1 MKIKKAF
8 AGLLT
13 VTILSASTITAFAA
27 NLEDLKPINDLGQN
41 KDIMPI
47 SIKLNESEKYYF
59 NSFSGKVKEIADF
72 HAVKGSKIVLVE
84 DSAGGIAN
92 IIISKDTYVLDNAD
106 IIVGSEITGYY
117 DANTPMIMIY
127 PAQYSAEV
135 VVVEGKDQDRNV
147 KVDHFDKDL
156 VSSDKKL
163 KLNISDTTEIVLQDG
178 TTFSGILDERKLVV
192 TYGIT
197 TRSIPAQ
204 TNPTKIVVL
213 FEKANTA
220 IGDVSKMDT
229 VVNNKKIEAPAAYV
243 NEKGTIMVPIRAIA
257 EALGYDV
264 IWNNEQR
271 SVELG
276 NKGISFKIGED
287 NYLYLKTAPIQ
298 LGTAPEIKEG
308 STYVPI
314 SYFRDVLGMNNAY
327 VFEAQIVID
336 NEEKIQ

>member
-41 KDIMPI
+41 KDIMSI
-47 SIKLNESEKYYF
+47 NIKLNESQKYYF

-84 DSAGGIAN
+84 DKTGGIAN
-92 IIISKDTYVLDNAD
+92 IIISKDTYVLNNAE
-106 IIVGSEITGYY
+106 IIIGSEITGYY
-117 DANTPMIMIY
+117 DANAPMIMIY

-135 VVVEGKDQDRNV
+135 VVVEGKDQNV
-147 KVDHFDKDL
+147 KVDNFDKDL
-156 VSSDKKL
+156 VSSDKEL
-163 KLNISDTTEIVLQDG
+163 KLNISDTTEIISQDG
-178 TTFSGILDERKLVV
+178 TVFSGVLHDRNLVV

-213 FEKANTA
+213 SEKADTV

-243 NEKGTIMVPIRAIA
+243 NEKGTVMVPIRAIA

-327 VFEAQIVID
+327 VFEAQIVIN

>member
-1 MKIKKAF
+1 MKFKKTF

-13 VTILSASTITAFAA
+13 VTILSASAVTVFAA
-27 NLEDLKPINDLGQN
+27 NLEELKPINDLGQN

-47 SIKLNESEKYYF
+47 SIKLNASEKYYF
-59 NSFSGKVKEIADF
+59 YSFSGKVKEIADF
-72 HAVKGSKIVLVE
+72 NAVKGSKIVLVE
-84 DSAGGIAN
+84 DKAGGIAN
-92 IIISKDTYVLDNAD
+92 IIISKDTYVLNNAD
-106 IIVGSEITGYY
+106 IVVGSEITGYY
-117 DANTPMIMIY
+117 DANAPMITIY

-135 VVVEGKDQDRNV
+135 VVVEGKYQNV

-156 VSSDKKL
+156 VSSDKEL
-163 KLNISDTTEIVLQDG
+163 KLNISDTTEITLQDG
-178 TTFSGILDERKLVV
+178 TAFSGVLDDRNLVV

-213 FEKANTA
+213 FEKADA
-220 IGDVSKMDT
+220 VIGDVSKMDT

-243 NEKGTIMVPIRAIA
+243 NEKGTVMVPIRAIA

-271 SVELG
+271 SIELG

-287 NYLYLKTAPIQ
+287 SYLYLKTAPIQ

-314 SYFRDVLGMNNAY
+314 SYFRDVLRMNNAY

>member
-41 KDIMPI
+41 KDIMSI
-47 SIKLNESEKYYF
+47 NIKLNESEKYYF

-84 DSAGGIAN
+84 DKTGGIAN
-92 IIISKDTYVLDNAD
+92 IIISKDTYVLNNAE
-106 IIVGSEITGYY
+106 IIIGSEITGYY
-117 DANTPMIMIY
+117 DANAPMIMIY

-135 VVVEGKDQDRNV
+135 VVVEGKDQNV
-147 KVDHFDKDL
+147 KVDNFDKDL
-156 VSSDKKL
+156 VSSDKEL
-163 KLNISDTTEIVLQDG
+163 KLNISDTTEIISQDG
-178 TTFSGILDERKLVV
+178 TVFSGVLHDRNLVV

-213 FEKANTA
+213 SEKADTV

-243 NEKGTIMVPIRAIA
+243 NEKGTVMVPIRAIA

-327 VFEAQIVID
+327 VFEAQIVIN